1 MHNTELYL
9 PGGGGPPVP
18 RRPRAAPRRAA
29 VPADVPQPQALP
41 WKGVRWTLS
50 YAALLLYVVIIVTY
64 AIPYG
69 QAVMVIALLGLAVE
83 GTIRFPAFLGLFGA
97 FVLLALLSQFSSP
110 WPNAVREEALEFGK
124 VWLIALVA
132 LTVLRDRRRVRLFML
147 VFLAAYAMY
156 PVRGTLVNYFITGY
170 NYWGRAVWNYIYAN
184 PNDLAALTLL
194 QLSIA
199 AAYYIA
205 EPPGWLKRAAL
216 VGMVVLP
223 LVILLTQSRGAFL
236 GLLFFAVLALSTQR
250 KKLRIVGFTAMVVVA
265 ATLVLPSS
273 AWDRLGMVST
283 LGTGGVDALGQ
294 VDDMGSAEQRYQI
307 WETSYRIIGDNAV
320 SGVGWGAYQL
330 ANALYSP
337 ELGTMDTHST
347 YLNVAA
353 ELGIPGLLLFLC
365 VIAVVVVRAEMV
377 RRKLS
382 RDDPIAAQ
390 QLRLL
395 VLGLLGFLI
404 AGIFASYARLT
415 FLYLHLVLIWTLGEV
430 SLRGVAHKPSRA
442 PRRSPM
448 PQLGSR

>member
-18 RRPRAAPRRAA
+18 RRPRAAPRRTA
-29 VPADVPQPQALP
+29 VPADGPKPQPLP

-69 QAVMVIALLGLAVE
+69 EAVMVIALLGLAAE

-97 FVLLALLSQFSSP
+97 LVLLAYMSQFSSP
-110 WPNAVREEALEFGK
+110 WPNPVRKEALEFGK

-132 LTVLRDRRRVRLFML
+132 VTVLRDRRRVRLFML

-156 PVRGTLVNYFITGY
+156 PVRGTLMNYFVGGY
-170 NYWGRAVWNYIYAN
+170 TIFGRALWNFIYAN

-223 LVILLTQSRGAFL
+223 LVILLTQSRGVFL
-236 GLLFFAVLALSTQR
+236 GLLFFAVLAVSTQR
-250 KKLRIVGFTAMVVVA
+250 RKLRLAGFTAMVVVA

-273 AWDRLGMVST
+273 AWDRLGMVTT
-283 LGTGGVDALGQ
+283 LGSGGVDALGE
-294 VDDMGSAEQRYQI
+294 VDDMGSAEERYQI

-320 SGVGWGAYQL
+320 SGVGWSAYPR
-330 ANALYSP
+330 ANARYSP
-337 ELGTMDTHST
+337 RLGARDTHST

-365 VIAVVVVRAEMV
+365 IIAVVVVRAEVV

-382 RDDPIAAQ
+382 RDDPIVAQ

-395 VLGLLGFLI
+395 VIGLLGFLI
-404 AGIFASYARLT
+404 AGIFASYSRLT

-430 SLRGVAHKPSRA
+430 SLATYSRRT
-442 PRRSPM
+442 PRARRNSAI